1 MRRPFRRNQMGSVKI
16 ERVSAHQRADHRVVH
31 VGASGDILGDPP
43 CNFSRFSTP
52 EHPFYLARPGP
63 QGTLNSTAKLSLF
76 LRRPI
81 SHQCQ
86 QERLQRAGV
95 QLRKIHHSPP
105 FSPLSLSLSLSSI
118 PSSGVSCIRVE
129 WCGVKREQAT
139 KETEKSAMCEN
150 RRRKVEGGL
159 SGPTPRW
166 TQRIAITN

>member
-1 MRRPFRRNQMGSVKI
+1 MVSDGI
-16 ERVSAHQRADHRVVH
+16 ERVSTHQRRSDHRIH

-52 EHPFYLARPGP
+52 EHPFYLARQGP
-63 QGTLNSTAKLSLF
+63 RGTLNSTAKLSLF

-95 QLRKIHHSPP
+95 QLESTI
-105 FSPLSLSLSLSSI
+105 FSLFLSFFI
-118 PSSGVSCIRVE
+118 PSSEVSCIRNGE
-129 WCGVKREQAT
+129 TRRGAST
-139 KETEKSAMCEN
+139 KETERSPMYEE
-150 RRRKVEGGL
+150 RRREVEGGL